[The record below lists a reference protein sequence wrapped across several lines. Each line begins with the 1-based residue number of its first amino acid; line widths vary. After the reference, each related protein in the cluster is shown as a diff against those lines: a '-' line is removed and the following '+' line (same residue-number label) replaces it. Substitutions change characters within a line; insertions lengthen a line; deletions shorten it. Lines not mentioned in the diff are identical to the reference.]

1 MKDAETHPELK
12 DYTSDPTEFLSAD
25 NEYRDAYRQLF
36 RDSLENIKSALCAAP
51 SFIAAIKAAIPRS
64 ELRAVLTPFQKRLLN
79 EGVVEMCVDKKG
91 RLLAVLRNTKNG
103 QWAGHIEL
111 KDVLT
116 TPDLLNALTN
126 FTMQMQLAQ
135 MVDTLENIH
144 KEISDLCRGQEND
157 RLAEAYAC
165 RQNLLTALHIKN
177 NGLRKQA
184 LLNVAQQ
191 SEAARQK
198 LMLSQKDSLDFIEN
212 QPDDFIGKLTSHIS
226 SAKIE
231 EQMDKLYIGLNA
243 INTASMS
250 AVIAYQELGEPEAA
264 AEVLKAYSHYL
275 SVSYARPKMIECLDL
290 NSERTDS
297 FWSKT
302 LSDVQTNIN
311 SLPLPNKTR
320 LLKGEL

>member
-12 DYTSDPTEFLSAD
+12 DYTSDPAEFLSAD
-25 NEYRDAYRQLF
+25 NEYRDAYCQLF

-64 ELRAVLTPFQKRLLN
+64 ELRAVLTPLQKRLLN
-79 EGVVEMCVDKKG
+79 AGAVEMCVDKKG

-135 MVDTLENIH
+135 MVDTLENIR

-177 NGLRKQA
+177 SGLRKQA

-191 SEAARQK
+191 SETARQK

-212 QPDDFIGKLTSHIS
+212 QPDDFIGKLMSHTS

-231 EQMDKLYIGLNA
+231 EQMDKLYIGLSA

-264 AEVLKAYSHYL
+264 AEVLEAYSHYL
-275 SVSYARPKMIECLDL
+275 SVSYARPRMIECLDL
-290 NSERTDS
+290 NSEHTDS